1 MSAALDIFALQGTDD
16 AVTGIEVALADA
28 ERRLEG
34 DPELL
39 EAREAL
45 AATEAALRDARA
57 RQRALDLELKG
68 FDEKVARE
76 DGKLYGGSVKNVKE
90 LQSLQREVEGL
101 KAQRGVVEERLLG
114 VIDEVET
121 LDGTRATE
129 FRRLAQLEGRWLQ
142 ESATLRSEVQSL
154 KGRLAAM
161 EPRRKAEA
169 AAIPPRALVLYESL
183 RSRKGGKAAVR
194 ITGGICSGCRVTIPE
209 ALRRRAV
216 VNPDPVQCPNCE
228 RILVVG

>member
-1 MSAALDIFALQGTDD
+1 MSTALDILALQGTDD
-16 AVTGIEVALADA
+16 AVTAIEVALADTQ
-28 ERRLEG
+28 RRLDG
-34 DPELL
+34 DPELV

-45 AATEAALRDARA
+45 AETEVALRDAQA

-76 DGKLYGGSVKNVKE
+76 EGRLYDGSVRNPKE

-101 KAQRGVVEERLLG
+101 KAQRGSVEERLVG

-121 LDGTRATE
+121 LDATRSTQ
-129 FRRLAQLEGRWLQ
+129 FKRVAQLEGHWLQ
-142 ESATLRSEVQSL
+142 ESATLRAEVLSL
-154 KGRLAAM
+154 KARLAAM
-161 EPRRKAEA
+161 EPRRKSEA
-169 AAIPPRALVLYESL
+169 AAIPPKALVLYESL
-183 RSRKGGKAAVR
+183 RSRKAGKAAVR
-194 ITGGICSGCRVTIPE
+194 IAGSICSGCRVTIPD

-216 VNPDPVQCPNCE
+216 VSPDPVQCPNCE

>member
-1 MSAALDIFALQGTDD
+1 MSAALDILALQGTDD
-16 AVTGIEVALADA
+16 ALTGIEVALADA

-34 DPELL
+34 DPELF
-39 EAREAL
+39 EARETL
-45 AATEAALRDARA
+45 AATDVALRDAQA

-68 FDEKVARE
+68 FDDKVARE
-76 DGKLYGGSVKNVKE
+76 EGRLYDGSVKNPKE

-101 KAQRGVVEERLLG
+101 KAQRGGVEERLLG

-121 LDGTRATE
+121 LDGTRAGE

-142 ESATLRSEVQSL
+142 ESATLRAEVQSL
-154 KGRLAAM
+154 KARLAAM
-161 EPRRKAEA
+161 EPRRKSEA

-183 RSRKGGKAAVR
+183 RSRKAGKAAVR
-194 ITGGICSGCRVTIPE
+194 ITGGICAGCRVTIPD
-209 ALRRRAV
+209 ALRRRAMV
-216 VNPDPVQCPNCE
+216 SPDPVQCPNCE